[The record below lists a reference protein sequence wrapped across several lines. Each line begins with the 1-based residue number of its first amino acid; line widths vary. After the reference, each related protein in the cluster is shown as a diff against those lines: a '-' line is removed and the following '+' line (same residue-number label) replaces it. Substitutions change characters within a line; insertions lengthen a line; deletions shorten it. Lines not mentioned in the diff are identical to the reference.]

1 MRLIFLGPPGVGKG
15 TQAAKVSAAHDIP
28 HISTGEMFRNAIRD
42 KTPTGLAVKACIDRG
57 DLVPD
62 SMVIDMIKERISQP
76 DCAKGFILDGF
87 PRTLAQ
93 ARSLSAIIAID
104 AVLEFMMP
112 YDFLIGRITGRRV
125 CSECGGTHH
134 IELLDDV
141 NICPGCGAPLKL
153 RADDNAESIAHRL
166 DVYYAETS
174 PLIAFY
180 ADEGL
185 LQRVDAARPSALVA
199 IDIEKLLA
207 PFA

>member
-15 TQAAKVSAAHDIP
+15 TQAAMVSAAHGIP
-28 HISTGEMFRNAIRD
+28 HISTGEMLRNAIRD
-42 KTPTGLAVKACIDRG
+42 KSPMGLAAKAYIDRG

-62 SMVIDMIKERISQP
+62 STVIDMLNERINRP
-76 DCAKGFILDGF
+76 GCAKGFLLDGF

-93 ARSLSAIIAID
+93 ARSLGAITAID

-125 CSECGGTHH
+125 CSGCGETHH
-134 IELLDDV
+134 VELLDSV
-141 NICPGCGAPLKL
+141 NTCPDCGAALKV
-153 RADDNAESIAHRL
+153 REDDNEESIAHRL

-180 ADEGL
+180 TEAGVL
-185 LQRVDAARPSALVA
+185 RRVDAARPSAIVA
-199 IDIEKLLA
+199 VDIAKLLA
-207 PFA
+207 QFT

>member
-1 MRLIFLGPPGVGKG
+1 LIFLGPPGVGKG

-42 KTPTGLAVKACIDRG
+42 NTPAGLAVKACIDRG

-62 SMVIDMIKERISQP
+62 SMVIAMINERINCP
-76 DCAKGFILDGF
+76 DCANGFLLDGF

-93 ARSLSAIIAID
+93 ARSLSEIIAID
-104 AVLEFMMP
+104 AVLEFLMP

-125 CSECGGTHH
+125 CSDCNGTHH

-141 NICPGCGAPLKL
+141 NTCPDCGAPLKI
-153 RADDNAESIAHRL
+153 REDDNEKSIAHRL

-180 ADEGL
+180 AEEGIL
-185 LQRVDAARPSALVA
+185 HRVDAARPSALVA
-199 IDIEKLLA
+199 EDIAKLLA
-207 PFA
+207 LFA